1 MIQHIARLAIFAV
14 LLVHR
19 AQAAPPCEDIAMT
32 MNTCL
37 GGEVGEVTA
46 EQLAC
51 LRSIAADAERDMSTA
66 YQARVQA
73 TAATARRELA
83 SVQKLWIQSTRQ
95 IASSLQAT
103 QTASRGMNAL
113 SAQCWIASRFLRART
128 RRISRTRS
136 YVRNGLGQRS
146 LS

>member
-1 MIQHIARLAIFAV
+1 MIQHIARLAIGAV
-14 LLVHR
+14 LLVNR

-51 LRSIAADAERDMSTA
+51 LRSIATDAERDMSTA

-83 SVQKLWIQSTRQ
+83 SVQKLWVQSTQ
-95 IASSLQAT
+95 ANCKFFSSNTNSVARYECIISAMLDRKQVLQGADKAD
-103 QTASRGMNAL
+103 QPD
-113 SAQCWIASRFLRART
+113 
-128 RRISRTRS
+128 
-136 YVRNGLGQRS
+136 
-146 LS
+146 

>member
-1 MIQHIARLAIFAV
+1 MIQHIARLAIGAV
-14 LLVHR
+14 LLVNR

-51 LRSIAADAERDMSTA
+51 LRSIATDAERDMSTA

-83 SVQKLWIQSTRQ
+83 SVQKLWVQSTQANCKFFSSNTNSVARYECIISAMLDRKQ
-95 IASSLQAT
+95 ILQGADKAD
-103 QTASRGMNAL
+103 QPD
-113 SAQCWIASRFLRART
+113 
-128 RRISRTRS
+128 
-136 YVRNGLGQRS
+136 
-146 LS
+146 

>member
-1 MIQHIARLAIFAV
+1 MIQHLARLAIVAV
-14 LLVHR
+14 LFVQG
-19 AQAAPPCEDIAMT
+19 AQAAPPCGDISMT

-51 LRSIAADAERDMSTA
+51 LRSITTDAERDMSTA

-83 SVQKLWIQSTRQ
+83 SAQKLWIQSTQ
-95 IASSLQAT
+95 ANCKFFASNANSVARYECVISAMLERKQVLEAT
-103 QTASRGMNAL
+103 D
-113 SAQCWIASRFLRART
+113 
-128 RRISRTRS
+128 
-136 YVRNGLGQRS
+136 NGGQPD
-146 LS
+146 

>member
-1 MIQHIARLAIFAV
+1 MIQHIARLAIGAV
-14 LLVHR
+14 LMVHD

-51 LRSIAADAERDMSTA
+51 LRSIAANAERDMSTA

-83 SVQKLWIQSTRQ
+83 SVQKLWIQSTQ
-95 IASSLQAT
+95 ANCKFFASNTNSVA
-103 QTASRGMNAL
+103 RYECII
-113 SAQCWIASRFLRART
+113 SAMLDRKQVLEGADKAD
-128 RRISRTRS
+128 
-136 YVRNGLGQRS
+136 QPD
-146 LS
+146 

>member
-1 MIQHIARLAIFAV
+1 MIQHIARLAIGAV
-14 LLVHR
+14 LLVNR

-51 LRSIAADAERDMSTA
+51 LRSIATDAERDMSTA

-83 SVQKLWIQSTRQ
+83 SVQKLWVQSTQANCKFLIIDRSATPHD
-95 IASSLQAT
+95 ASDGNDKGAEAPCGHPW
-103 QTASRGMNAL
+103 AS
-113 SAQCWIASRFLRART
+113 
-128 RRISRTRS
+128 ISTKYIR
-136 YVRNGLGQRS
+136 
-146 LS
+146 